1 MKRTSYII
9 LSAVLSLLVHA
20 MFLAVADRILFNT
33 FVPPPPEAERPPVRV
48 SVTNVADLVLNKP
61 PIRQK
66 LVDEA
71 QKRLRDAAVSGPQV
85 EQVLEKQ
92 EMAIGAP
99 ESKVRLKGLG
109 DSLLKP
115 NLADPPRAAMPS
127 APPPKIIEID
137 GDTLAPDRLA
147 FERPVQAKV
156 ARFDLPQANLPS
168 LLPPGPLQGG
178 IGDTFDISMR
188 LGTLPGMPGLRP
200 SDVAG
205 LEDRLGDVGKTFGPR
220 SGGPGPDDLA
230 AADALTRNP
239 LGQDLDMLDAFV
251 TVSVVVCRDPAG
263 GGYFR
268 ADIAPNRRSDS
279 LPDVTK
285 DVLLVID
292 HSTSISGSK
301 LEQFKEGTIAALQC
315 LNPKDRFDVVAFTD
329 QPARCFGT
337 LQPVS
342 ADTLRTAREYVAGLI
357 RGGMTDVFG
366 SMAPFVAGSNPDPGR
381 PLNIFLMSDGNSTVN
396 IREDDD
402 FVRGIVGMNPGN
414 VSIYSFSAGKKANLF
429 LLQFLGYLNRGFSL
443 HEEELRDFRAGLVR
457 YLSAHSSLLVADL
470 RYRARG
476 GLEAD
481 IFPKRLPHLYRSE
494 TLSIFGRYP
503 ASVDE
508 LTLSLLGRDGAG
520 KQRELVFR
528 RTFSEC
534 PEVGRELPQNW
545 GAQKIFHLI
554 GQRTLTTDAGV
565 RTQCTDEIGRLAKS
579 YGLFVPY

>member
-1 MKRTSYII
+1 MKRSGYII
-9 LSAVLSLLVHA
+9 LSALLSLLFHA
-20 MFLAVADRILFNT
+20 VFLAAADRILLRASLST
-33 FVPPPPEAERPPVRV
+33 PAPEAERQVRV
-48 SVTNVADLVLNKP
+48 SVVNAADLVLNKP
-61 PIRQK
+61 SIRKK

-85 EQVLEKQ
+85 EKMLESQ
-92 EMAIGAP
+92 DLAIGTP

-115 NLADPPRAAMPS
+115 NLADPPRAMLPS
-127 APPPKIIEID
+127 APPPKILEID
-137 GDTLAPDRLA
+137 GDRLAPDRLA

-156 ARFDLPQANLPS
+156 VRFDLPPGNLPS

-178 IGDTFDISMR
+178 IGDTFDVSMR
-188 LGTLPGMPGLRP
+188 LGSLPGMPGLRP
-200 SDVAG
+200 SDLDG
-205 LEDRLGDVGKTFGPR
+205 LEDPQGDVGKSFGPR
-220 SGGPGPDDLA
+220 GGGPGLNDLA
-230 AADALTRNP
+230 DADKLKRNT
-239 LGQDLDMLDAFV
+239 LGLDLDMLDAFV
-251 TVSVVVCRDPAG
+251 TVSVVVYRDPAG

-268 ADIAPNRRSDS
+268 ADIAPNRRSDA
-279 LPDVTK
+279 LPDVVK

-292 HSTSISGSK
+292 HSTSISGMK

-329 QPARCFGT
+329 QPTRCFGQ
-337 LQPVS
+337 LRPVTD
-342 ADTLRTAREYVAGLI
+342 DTLKAAREYVAALI

-366 SMAPFVAGSNPDPGR
+366 SLAPFVAGNNLDPGR
-381 PLNIFLMSDGNSTVN
+381 PLNVFLMSDGNSTVN
-396 IREDDD
+396 VRQDDD

-429 LLQFLGYLNRGFSL
+429 LLQFLGYLNRGYSL

-470 RYRARG
+470 RYQARG
-476 GLEAD
+476 GLEED
-481 IFPKRLPHLYRSE
+481 IFPRRLPHLYRSE

-503 ASVDE
+503 ANVEE
-508 LTLSLLGRDGAG
+508 LTLSLLGRDGGG

-528 RTFSEC
+528 RKFSEC

-554 GQRTLTTDAGV
+554 GQRTLATDAEL
-565 RTQCTDEIGRLAKS
+565 RAKCTEEIGRLAKA
-579 YGLFVPY
+579 YGLYVPY

>member
-1 MKRTSYII
+1 MKRSGYII
-9 LSAVLSLLVHA
+9 LSALLSLLLHGL
-20 MFLAVADRILFNT
+20 FLALADRILIRNYEFT
-33 FVPPPPEAERPPVRV
+33 PPEVDRQVRV
-48 SVTNVADLVLNKP
+48 SVVNAADLVLNTP
-61 PIRQK
+61 SIRKK
-66 LVDEA
+66 LIDEA

-85 EQVLEKQ
+85 EQALERQ
-92 EMAIGAP
+92 DLAIGTP

-115 NLADPPRAAMPS
+115 NLADPPKAIMPS

-147 FERPVQAKV
+147 RERPYQARIQ
-156 ARFDLPQANLPS
+156 RFDLPQANLPS

-178 IGDTFDISMR
+178 IGDTFDLSMR
-188 LGTLPGMPGLRP
+188 LGALPGMPGLRP
-200 SDVAG
+200 SDLNG
-205 LEDRLGDVGKTFGPR
+205 LEDGLGDVGDAFGPR
-220 SGGPGPDDLA
+220 SGGPGLDGL
-230 AADALTRNP
+230 ADADKLKRNL
-239 LGQDLDMLDAFV
+239 LGADLDMLDAFV

-268 ADIAPNRRSDS
+268 ADIAPNRRSDA

-285 DVLLVID
+285 DILLVID
-292 HSTSISGSK
+292 HSTSISGPK
-301 LEQFKEGTIAALQC
+301 LEQFKAGTIEALQC

-329 QPARCFGT
+329 QPTRCFGQ
-337 LQPVS
+337 LQPVTPE
-342 ADTLRTAREYVAGLI
+342 TLRAARDYVAGLV

-366 SMAPFVAGSNPDPGR
+366 SMAPFVAENNPDPGR

-396 IREDDD
+396 IRQDDE

-443 HEEELRDFRAGLVR
+443 HEEELGDFRAGLVR
-457 YLSAHSSLLVADL
+457 YLSTHSSLLVADL
-470 RYRARG
+470 RYQALG
-476 GLEAD
+476 GLDAD
-481 IFPKRLPHLYRSE
+481 IFPKRLPHLYRTE
-494 TLSIFGRYP
+494 TLSVFGRYP
-503 ASVDE
+503 ANVDE

-528 RTFSEC
+528 RKFSEC
-534 PEVGRELPQNW
+534 SEVGRELPQNW

-554 GQRTLTTDAGV
+554 GQRTLTTDATV
-565 RTQCTDEIGRLAKS
+565 RATCTEDIGRLAKS
-579 YGLFVPY
+579 YGLYVPY